1 MTRTPSATPNLPEP
15 VAPSLATGRVRA
27 DGWTVERQRGFL
39 EALADCGSVR
49 AACARVGMSA
59 QSAYALRR
67 RSDARAFRQAW
78 DAARAM
84 AAHVLE
90 EAAWDRAIHGT
101 VRQHFYH
108 GELVGETRVY
118 SDRLLLALI
127 DRNRAAQ
134 DMAETEPEVV
144 EQVIADW
151 DGALDRLGTGDWLRS
166 EDELDEEWADQWAEL
181 SAQHRRAAAI
191 AAPPEPL
198 WPEADPAAP
207 GEAADGPASG
217 HAPGETALPDG
228 EGAQGR
234 APPAAPP
241 AAVAAQPSCP
251 ADQAAASGLAPTVST
266 SSTSAPSASPGG
278 CGANPEFTIP
288 R

>member
-15 VAPSLATGRVRA
+15 VAPEAVALRARA
-27 DGWTVERQRGFL
+27 DGWTLERQRGFL

-67 RSDARAFRQAW
+67 RSNARAFRQAW

-90 EAAWDRAIHGT
+90 EAAWDRAINGT

-134 DMAETEPEVV
+134 ALAETEPDVV
-144 EQVIADW
+144 ERVAADW
-151 DGALDRLGTGDWLRS
+151 DAALDRLGTGDWLRS
-166 EDELDEEWADQWAEL
+166 EDDADEEWAEAWAGDWAE
-181 SAQHRRAAAI
+181 AASELRDGAG
-191 AAPPEPL
+191 
-198 WPEADPAAP
+198 DPALESPSASAFAP
-207 GEAADGPASG
+207 G
-217 HAPGETALPDG
+217 
-228 EGAQGR
+228 
-234 APPAAPP
+234 
-241 AAVAAQPSCP
+241 
-251 ADQAAASGLAPTVST
+251 VST
-266 SSTSAPSASPGG
+266 SSTSDAE